1 MHVTT
6 ILAHKG
12 RFVEVAREGTL
23 VRSIA
28 ETLARRHIG
37 AIVVLDRND
46 KLAGIV
52 SERDIVRAVAHG
64 GAEALEKPVD
74 HIMTRSV
81 VTCREHDT
89 IDGLMALMT
98 ERRFRHLPVVEDE
111 RLVGIVSIGDV
122 VKLRVAEVE
131 TDAAA
136 LRDYIMAA

>member
-12 RFVEVAREGTL
+12 RLVEVAREGTL

-28 ETLARRHIG
+28 ETLTRLKIG
-37 AIVVLDRND
+37 AIVVLDESD
-46 KLAGIV
+46 KLTGIV
-52 SERDIVRAVAHG
+52 SERDIVRAIADHG
-64 GAEALEKPVD
+64 ADVLDRPVT
-74 HIMTRSV
+74 HIMTRDV

-98 ERRFRHLPVVEDE
+98 ERRFRHLPVIEDE

-136 LRDYIMAA
+136 LRDYIQAA